1 MNNSKEE
8 DATISHNPQGTSTA
22 QSAASN
28 SGSGNST
35 RESDNPQRVR
45 TPATLG
51 STQHIMNSGT
61 VSHAQNINQQIN
73 SAAASYGAILDQL
86 SPEFIVSL
94 KQGMSAV
101 FGNDQDTSL
110 GTASVN
116 GSSTAG
122 NAITNNAS
130 GTSHVNTNTSIQQQQ
145 QQSNML
151 HAVHHNPTQNLGQH
165 PASTMNVAT
174 TNTSHTSNHRQHQ
187 PSSTTGNATSL
198 QNHSAI
204 NAAASISS
212 PWVVNQANIGAV
224 HANTASHATNNTSTS
239 ATTSNANSIQPSH
252 VSVPSGNIVA
262 QHILPTSTAMP
273 LTHSNLLQQQ
283 QQQQQQNLN
292 HANTVLMQFIQPNN
306 PNNAVNNLFNTVHQ
320 AFRSNNAANTLP
332 GASTTNST
340 NNVTQPNVSSTTIS
354 TSTNN
359 QSSHPT
365 HVVQPSNSTIQTNIS
380 GLFNAQQHVNTIHST
395 TPLQQMLNIT
405 LPNIQS
411 IQGNT
416 MMGWN
421 VQPTQLQPTQP
432 VQHSQF
438 PSLMFPAQTAQK
450 RKANEITSSNK
461 PQEEEYSNTAVSA
474 SSSSAGNS
482 GGSNSRNSGN
492 KPKPAKLAKT
502 TQQVQP
508 PPPVAGQQLS
518 SQHQAQQPPFAV
530 SITGSTGHFRQATE
544 SPPTNTMEDILLGRG
559 NGNTSTNA
567 SPSNVPHSMKGNSK
581 NMTTVQKKRQEKNI
595 REQKRSQQI
604 SQQIKELRQVL
615 TESKVPFQKNKYSIL
630 MSVVD
635 YIKNLQERA
644 TFLDSE
650 HGKLIHTIQQTSEI
664 VNNGMIHHQDEEEN
678 VNVGNDADLLYVQG
692 LDYKAI
698 FEQCVFPIGV
708 AALDGRFLTFNQEFG
723 TLAGLNQESTESL
736 TLFGLLQDV
745 DTDEVFRALGSL
757 LKDSDSEGS
766 GTSANN
772 QQGTS
777 PDPSSADYGN
787 NDEKNGESG
796 SGSNVSRLG
805 DSGDDGDSGFT
816 YSNGYW
822 SGDLSGANQ
831 HVSYPCIF
839 YIHFDLVCTNDQ
851 SDTNFCSN
859 LQLRMHISLS
869 RTADGTPKFFNCS
882 LARSVQD
889 YED

>member
-110 GTASVN
+110 GTVSVN

-165 PASTMNVAT
+165 PASTMNAAT

-224 HANTASHATNNTSTS
+224 HANT
-239 ATTSNANSIQPSH
+239 PSH

-262 QHILPTSTAMP
+262 QHILPTPTAMP

-292 HANTVLMQFIQPNN
+292 HANTALMQFIQPNN
-306 PNNAVNNLFNTVHQ
+306 PNSAVNNLFNTVHQ

-332 GASTTNST
+332 SASTTNST

-502 TQQVQP
+502 TQQVQS

-530 SITGSTGHFRQATE
+530 SITGTTGHFRQATE

-567 SPSNVPHSMKGNSK
+567 SPSNVPLSMKGNSK
-581 NMTTVQKKRQEKNI
+581 NMSTEQKKRQEKNI

-766 GTSANN
+766 GTSGNDSNN

-831 HVSYPCIF
+831 H
-839 YIHFDLVCTNDQ
+839 
-851 SDTNFCSN
+851 
-859 LQLRMHISLS
+859 LRMHISLS